1 MLRKNGNGDRNRGGT
16 DIFHGKKVKYPV
28 SFEMKSV
35 MDFDDNDARNKAS
48 LEKVFTDHQIIYRF
62 VSQKVSS
69 KGSYMSYTYHVTI
82 VSKGQMEK
90 MYLALKSVEGLKFAL

>member
-1 MLRKNGNGDRNRGGT
+1 MLRKNGNGDSKGA
-16 DIFHGKKVKYPV
+16 DIFHGKEVKYPV

-35 MDFDDNDARNKAS
+35 MDFNDNDARNKAS
-48 LEKVFTDHQIIYRF
+48 LEKVFMDQQVVFRF

>member
-1 MLRKNGNGDRNRGGT
+1 MLQKNGNGENKGA

-35 MDFDDNDARNKAS
+35 MDFNDNDARNKAR
-48 LEKVFTDHQIIYRF
+48 LEKIFSDQQIPYRF

>member
-1 MLRKNGNGDRNRGGT
+1 MMMSGKNGNGDSKGV

-35 MDFDDNDARNKAS
+35 MVFSDNDARNKAS
-48 LEKVFTDHQIIYRF
+48 LEKIFTDQQITYRF

-82 VSKGQMEK
+82 VSKEQMEE
-90 MYLALKSVEGLKFAL
+90 MYLAMQKVEGLKFAL

>member
-1 MLRKNGNGDRNRGGT
+1 MLRKNGNGDSKGA

-35 MDFDDNDARNKAS
+35 MDFNDNDARNKAN
-48 LEKVFTDHQIIYRF
+48 LEKVFMDQQVVFRF

>member
-1 MLRKNGNGDRNRGGT
+1 MLRKNGNGDSKGT

-35 MDFDDNDARNKAS
+35 MDFNDNDARNKAS
-48 LEKVFTDHQIIYRF
+48 LEKVFMDQQVVFRF